1 MPNVVISATE
11 SQFSVMKNKIS
22 IVYFLYDAN
31 GKAVPDNITAVK
43 QKITLSYDLYMENT
57 TEDYTD
63 ESEYGQGERETY
75 NIFNSVIGDT
85 PIKTTTIYPK
95 EYSSDKISEIIKN
108 YCEDNKNIKNIS
120 ISVTNPNEMIS
131 VTPELMQYL
140 FDTYESIE
148 IDMNSISSW
157 LTFPDGTHNIKSL
170 SVTNSNIILKDSKF
184 LCEGDINLN
193 NCTIKSIYDD
203 KQSVA
208 DFVSNKQVYVS
219 SIYISNVISV
229 GFGIST
235 NLPVPVWKKTNINI
249 SKINVVCEDK
259 EVRNFTKPII
269 RVSGSYTTSIS
280 EVNCNYELPDY
291 NILTLIGGK
300 EYNIS
305 DISRIS
311 TDQMRSDTISLQN
324 VSKFKLSGLTVN
336 SISQYNE
343 SLSVIKILN
352 PPINSD
358 YSISNFNLSN
368 INLVNLTNITLNKL
382 DISDGVCKDS
392 YDFIRS
398 KGSGI
403 NKIIINDVEVEGN
416 TATLKFTAGLIDN
429 LSLKTDD
436 DISIT
441 NTDNLVINNSS
452 FNSKKDINV
461 DNWYNS
467 DFSSNSTMYYA
478 KNITF
483 DRTKTIGDD
492 VDMTDVP
499 DQLISLFKCE
509 FVGSFFAKNIDFIDA
524 SESHFRN
531 VSSLKFDNVDS
542 LSIDS
547 NVWYNDGP
555 IDLSF
560 NKCNLLKTS
569 IATHNINRKAKFV
582 LTECTGNLGIRTL
595 DIDDKRTVII
605 NIIKSILTVLI
616 KNESTSSLV
625 VECNSNKSLGSKVL
639 GDGVSITPSISCED
653 FKNFEYTSENKS
665 ADEDHVYYGNY

>member
-1 MPNVVISATE
+1 MSNVVITATE

-22 IVYFLYDAN
+22 IAYFLYDIN

-63 ESEYGQGERETY
+63 ESEYGQGERETH
-75 NIFNSVIGDT
+75 NIFDSVIGDT

-120 ISVTNPNEMIS
+120 ISVTNPNGSIS
-131 VTPELMQYL
+131 VTPELVQYL
-140 FDTYESIE
+140 FDTYENIE
-148 IDMNSISSW
+148 IDMNGISSW
-157 LTFPDGTHNIKSL
+157 LTFPDGTRSIKSL
-170 SVTNSNIILKDSKF
+170 SVMNSNIILKDSKF
-184 LCEGDINLN
+184 LCEDDINLN
-193 NCTIKSIYDD
+193 NCSIKSIYDD

-208 DFVSNKQVYVS
+208 DFVSNKQIYVS
-219 SIYISNVISV
+219 SIYIPNVISV
-229 GFGIST
+229 GFGINT
-235 NLPVPVWKKTNINI
+235 NLPVPIWKKTNINM

-259 EVRNFTKPII
+259 EVRNSTKPII
-269 RVSGSYTTSIS
+269 RVLGSYTTSIS
-280 EVNCNYELPDY
+280 EVNCVYDIPDY

-300 EYNIS
+300 EYNVS
-305 DISRIS
+305 DISRI
-311 TDQMRSDTISLQN
+311 TMDQLRSGTISLQN
-324 VSKFKLSGLTVN
+324 VPKFKLSGLTVN
-336 SISQYNE
+336 SIGRYSE

-358 YSISNFNLSN
+358 YSISNFNLSSV
-368 INLVNLTNITLNKL
+368 NLVNLTNVTLNKL

-416 TATLKFTAGLIDN
+416 TATLKFTSGLVDN
-429 LSLKTDD
+429 FTLKTDS

-441 NTDNLVINNSS
+441 NIDNLVINNSS
-452 FNSKKDINV
+452 FDSKKDIIV

-467 DFSSNSTMYYA
+467 NFSSNGTMYYA

-483 DRTKTIGDD
+483 DRTKSIGDD
-492 VDMTDVP
+492 VDMTDIP

-509 FVGSFFAKNIDFIDA
+509 FVGSFFAKNVDYIDA
-524 SESHFRN
+524 SDSHFRN
-531 VSSLKFDNVDS
+531 VSSLKLDNVTS

-547 NVWYNDGP
+547 NIWYNDGP

-560 NKCNLLKTS
+560 NKCNLLRTS
-569 IATHNINRKAKFV
+569 IAVYNINKKAKFV

-595 DIDDKRTVII
+595 DIDDKRTII
-605 NIIKSILTVLI
+605 VNIIKSVLTVLV
-616 KNESTSSLV
+616 KNESTASLI
-625 VECNSNKSLGSKVL
+625 VECDSNKSLGSKIL
-639 GDGVSITPSISCED
+639 GDGVSITPLISCED

-665 ADEDHVYYGNY
+665 ADENHVYYGDY

>member
-1 MPNVVISATE
+1 MSNVVITATE

-22 IVYFLYDAN
+22 IAYFLYDSN
-31 GKAVPDNITAVK
+31 GKAVSDNITAVK

-63 ESEYGQGERETY
+63 ESEYGQGERETH
-75 NIFNSVIGDT
+75 NIFDSIIGDT
-85 PIKTTTIYPK
+85 PIKTTTIYPQ
-95 EYSSDKISEIIKN
+95 EYSPDKISEIIKN
-108 YCEDNKNIKNIS
+108 YCEDNKNINNIS
-120 ISVTNPNEMIS
+120 ISVTNPNGSIS
-131 VTPELMQYL
+131 VTTELIQYL
-140 FDTYESIE
+140 FDTYENIE
-148 IDMNSISSW
+148 IDMNGISSW
-157 LTFPDGTHNIKSL
+157 LTFPDGTHSIKSL
-170 SVTNSNIILKDSKF
+170 SVMNSNIILKDSKF
-184 LCEGDINLN
+184 LCENDINLN
-193 NCTIKSIYDD
+193 NCSIKSIYDD

-208 DFVSNKQVYVS
+208 DFVSNKQIYVS
-219 SIYISNVISV
+219 SIYIPNVISV
-229 GFGIST
+229 GFGINT
-235 NLPVPVWKKTNINI
+235 NLPVPIWKKTNINM

-259 EVRNFTKPII
+259 EVRNSTKPII
-269 RVSGSYTTSIS
+269 RVLGSYTTSIS
-280 EVNCNYELPDY
+280 EVNCVYDIPDY

-300 EYNIS
+300 EYNVS
-305 DISRIS
+305 DISRI
-311 TDQMRSDTISLQN
+311 TMDQLRSDTISIHN
-324 VSKFKLSGLTVN
+324 VPKFKLSGLTVN
-336 SISQYNE
+336 SIGRYSE

-358 YSISNFNLSN
+358 YSISNFNLSSV
-368 INLVNLTNITLNKL
+368 NLVNLTNVTLNKL

-416 TATLKFTAGLIDN
+416 TATLKFTAGLVDN
-429 LSLKTDD
+429 LTLKMDD
-436 DISIT
+436 NISIT
-441 NTDNLVINNSS
+441 NIDNLVINNSS
-452 FNSKKDINV
+452 FDSKKDIIV
-461 DNWYNS
+461 DNWYKS

-492 VDMTDVP
+492 VDMTDIP

-509 FVGSFFAKNIDFIDA
+509 LVGSFFANNVDFVDA

-531 VSSLKFDNVDS
+531 VSSLKLDNVTS

-547 NVWYNDGP
+547 NIWYNDGP

-560 NKCNLLKTS
+560 NKCNLLKTN
-569 IATHNINRKAKFV
+569 IAAHNINRKAKFV
-582 LTECTGNLGIRTL
+582 LTECTGNLGIRAL
-595 DIDDKRTVII
+595 DDDDKRTII
-605 NIIKSILTVLI
+605 VNIIKSVLTVLI
-616 KNESTSSLV
+616 KNESTASLV
-625 VECNSNKSLGSKVL
+625 VECDSNKSLGSKIL
-639 GDGVSITPSISCED
+639 GDGVSITPLISCED

>member
-1 MPNVVISATE
+1 MSNVVITATE

-22 IVYFLYDAN
+22 IAYFLYDSN
-31 GKAVPDNITAVK
+31 GKAVSDNITAVK

-63 ESEYGQGERETY
+63 ESEYGQGERETH
-75 NIFNSVIGDT
+75 NIFDSVIGDT

-120 ISVTNPNEMIS
+120 ISVTNPNGSIS
-131 VTPELMQYL
+131 VTPELIQYL
-140 FDTYESIE
+140 FDTYENIE
-148 IDMNSISSW
+148 IDMNGISSW
-157 LTFPDGTHNIKSL
+157 LTFPDGTRSIKSL
-170 SVTNSNIILKDSKF
+170 SVMNSNIILKDSKF
-184 LCEGDINLN
+184 LCENDINLN
-193 NCTIKSIYDD
+193 NCSIKSIYDD

-208 DFVSNKQVYVS
+208 DFVSDKQIYVS
-219 SIYISNVISV
+219 SIYIPNVISV
-229 GFGIST
+229 GFGINT
-235 NLPVPVWKKTNINI
+235 NLPVPIWKKTNINI

-259 EVRNFTKPII
+259 EVRNSTKPII
-269 RVSGSYTTSIS
+269 RVLGSYTTSIS
-280 EVNCNYELPDY
+280 EVNCVYDIPDY

-300 EYNIS
+300 EYNVS
-305 DISRIS
+305 DISRI
-311 TDQMRSDTISLQN
+311 TMDQLRSDTISLQN
-324 VSKFKLSGLTVN
+324 VPKFKLSGLTVN
-336 SISQYNE
+336 SIGRYSE

-358 YSISNFNLSN
+358 YSISNFNLSSV
-368 INLVNLTNITLNKL
+368 NLVNLTNVTLNKL

-416 TATLKFTAGLIDN
+416 TATLKFTSGLVDN
-429 LSLKTDD
+429 FTLKTDD

-441 NTDNLVINNSS
+441 NIDNLVINNSS
-452 FNSKKDINV
+452 FDSKKDIIV

-467 DFSSNSTMYYA
+467 NFSSNSTMYYA

-483 DRTKTIGDD
+483 DRTKAIGDD
-492 VDMTDVP
+492 VDMTDIP

-509 FVGSFFAKNIDFIDA
+509 LVGSFFAKNIDYIDA

-531 VSSLKFDNVDS
+531 VSSLKLDNVTS

-547 NVWYNDGP
+547 NIWYNDGP

-560 NKCNLLKTS
+560 NKCNLLRTS
-569 IATHNINRKAKFV
+569 IAVHNINKKAKFV

-595 DIDDKRTVII
+595 DIDDKRTII
-605 NIIKSILTVLI
+605 VNIIKSILTVLV
-616 KNESTSSLV
+616 KNESTASLV
-625 VECNSNKSLGSKVL
+625 VECDSNKSLGSKIL
-639 GDGVSITPSISCED
+639 GDGVSITPLISCED

-665 ADEDHVYYGNY
+665 ADENHVYYGDY

>member
-1 MPNVVISATE
+1 MSNVVITATE

-22 IVYFLYDAN
+22 IAYFLYDSN
-31 GKAVPDNITAVK
+31 GKAVSDNITAVK

-63 ESEYGQGERETY
+63 ESEYGQGERETH
-75 NIFNSVIGDT
+75 NIFDSIIGDT
-85 PIKTTTIYPK
+85 PIKTTTIYPQ
-95 EYSSDKISEIIKN
+95 EYSPDKISEIIKN
-108 YCEDNKNIKNIS
+108 YCEDNKNINNIS
-120 ISVTNPNEMIS
+120 ISVTNPNGSIS
-131 VTPELMQYL
+131 VTPELIQYL
-140 FDTYESIE
+140 FDTYENIE
-148 IDMNSISSW
+148 IDMNGISSW
-157 LTFPDGTHNIKSL
+157 LMFPDGTHSIKSL
-170 SVTNSNIILKDSKF
+170 SVMNSNIILKDSKF

-193 NCTIKSIYDD
+193 NCSIKSIYDD

-208 DFVSNKQVYVS
+208 DFVSNKQIYVS
-219 SIYISNVISV
+219 SIYIPNVISV
-229 GFGIST
+229 GFGINT
-235 NLPVPVWKKTNINI
+235 NLPVPIWKKTNINM

-259 EVRNFTKPII
+259 EVRNSTKPII
-269 RVSGSYTTSIS
+269 RVLGSYTTSIS
-280 EVNCNYELPDY
+280 EVNCVYDIPDY

-300 EYNIS
+300 EYNVS
-305 DISRIS
+305 DISRI
-311 TDQMRSDTISLQN
+311 TMDQLRSDTISLQN
-324 VSKFKLSGLTVN
+324 VPKFKLSGLTVN
-336 SISQYNE
+336 SIGRYSE

-358 YSISNFNLSN
+358 YSISNFNLSSV
-368 INLVNLTNITLNKL
+368 NLVNLTNVTLNKL
-382 DISDGVCKDS
+382 GISDGVCKDS

-416 TATLKFTAGLIDN
+416 TATLKFTSGLVDN
-429 LSLKTDD
+429 FTLKTDD

-441 NTDNLVINNSS
+441 NIDNLVINNSS
-452 FNSKKDINV
+452 FDSKKDIIV

-467 DFSSNSTMYYA
+467 NFSSNSTMYYA

-483 DRTKTIGDD
+483 DRTKAIGDD
-492 VDMTDVP
+492 VDMTDIP

-509 FVGSFFAKNIDFIDA
+509 LVGSFFAKNVDFIDI

-531 VSSLKFDNVDS
+531 VSSLKLDNVTS

-547 NVWYNDGP
+547 NIWYNDGP

-560 NKCNLLKTS
+560 NKCNLLRTS
-569 IATHNINRKAKFV
+569 IAVHNINKKAKFV

-595 DIDDKRTVII
+595 DNADKRTAVV
-605 NIIKSILTVLI
+605 NIVKSVLTVLV
-616 KNESTSSLV
+616 KNESTALLV
-625 VECNSNKSLGSKVL
+625 VECDSNKSLGSKIL
-639 GDGVSITPSISCED
+639 GDGVSITPLISCED
-653 FKNFEYTSENKS
+653 FKNFEYTSENKL